1 MLKDCLPAM
10 AMKFYQIE
18 SYILS
23 GIRFQILENV
33 PF

>member
-1 MLKDCLPAM
+1 MQ
-10 AMKFYQIE
+10 FYKME
-18 SYILS
+18 SYVLA